1 MQALRLLLR
10 PATMS
15 ALASATRSAFVGRT
29 AGLRARAQA
38 RSAARSSVVRVQA
51 RDAPWSPGS
60 EAPAHLDGSLPG

>member
-1 MQALRLLLR
+1 
-10 PATMS
+10 MS

-29 AGLRARAQA
+29 AGLRTRAA
-38 RSAARSSVVRVQA
+38 TRAATRPSVVRVQA